1 MLEEINV
8 LKNLFTEDKNLSSM
22 SRRLTL
28 IQAPS
33 DIELENCDE
42 EFSVTVFLTEK
53 GWIRTVEGH
62 NIDEN
67 AIKLKDQDKLMC
79 TAKITTEKA
88 TDIHQYR
95 KSIFRHS
102 CK

>member
-1 MLEEINV
+1 MYLRIYL
-8 LKNLFTEDKNLSSM
+8 LKIKNLSSM

-62 NIDEN
+62 NVDEN

-79 TAKITTEKA
+79 TAKLRRKKA
-88 TDIHQYR
+88 TDIHKHR
-95 KSIFRHS
+95 KSIFHS